1 MYNLFKSITCK
12 LKDDCIQHFR
22 EKRQASD
29 TYSVQ
34 ISFPAI
40 KLVVLIGL
48 TGCAYDLYRKFDY

>member
-1 MYNLFKSITCK
+1 MYNLFKSITFK
-12 LKDDCIQHFR
+12 LKYDCVEYFR

-40 KLVVLIGL
+40 KLVLFIGL
-48 TGCAYDLYRKFDY
+48 TGGAYNQYYKFEY